1 MTQEAWAGI
10 ATGFFIAAGL
20 VLFGM
25 VLSWLE
31 ERERKKQAP
40 VVEEHAQLVA
50 MPGMDEP
57 RTQPLPVFDE
67 VCAATFL
74 DEVALMPESV
84 EPELPSTEELR
95 RRIDEA
101 LALVEREEIDE

>member
-1 MTQEAWAGI
+1 MTQETWLGLGM
-10 ATGFFIAAGL
+10 GFLIAAGL
-20 VLFGM
+20 VLIGM

-31 ERERKKQAP
+31 ERERKKRAP
-40 VVEEHAQLVA
+40 VVEERTQLVA

-84 EPELPSTEELR
+84 EPELPGAEELR

-101 LALVEREEIDE
+101 LALVEGEEVDE